1 MKKEYLAKIIAND
14 NEGIQLISACCS
26 GAEIK
31 ISNIKYLQ
39 SNKIFLI
46 SLYRKSLETGDVKKK
61 IKSICKFD
69 FVDKVKSKNIN
80 QKDLQL
86 TLELIAIDFLK
97 NKDDYEIILIFKDNA
112 YISLITETIEVTL
125 EDQSEIK

>member
-26 GAEIK
+26 G
-31 ISNIKYLQ
+31 
-39 SNKIFLI
+39 
-46 SLYRKSLETGDVKKK
+46 
-61 IKSICKFD
+61 
-69 FVDKVKSKNIN
+69 
-80 QKDLQL
+80 DLQL